1 VLTELGTRKP
11 GRGEVDVVALAL
23 TAVLMVLFAFG
34 PDDEPGSVREI
45 DAMAVALFVGSFAA
59 LLARRRHPGP
69 MALAILGMNFW
80 WHKNGYANEAI
91 NVPTVLA
98 FFSVGLTG
106 DRRLQWFV
114 GSVTPLAVVI
124 GVAASDAPWLTLVDA
139 IGWTVAALLLGELVR
154 RRGQVL
160 ERYAERAER
169 AEAEREH
176 EAQRRVAEERL
187 RIARELHDLLA
198 HTVSAMSVQAEV
210 AADAIE
216 GGRARDDSGEVG
228 AAVAAIQGA
237 SRDAMAEIRATVTV
251 LRGADGATGTAP
263 APRIDR
269 LPDLFDTAR
278 AAGLVVVD
286 DVAAPGELPPMIEL
300 TAYRIVQ
307 EALTNVVRHAGAT
320 RVEVRLARD
329 DRALVVEVGDDGR
342 GAGATTSERA
352 DGFGLRGM
360 AERVASLGG
369 TLDLGPSALGGF
381 GVRASLPLGGGAA

>member
-1 VLTELGTRKP
+1 VLTELGSEKR
-11 GRGEVDVVALAL
+11 GRGEVDAVAVVF
-23 TAVLMVLFAFG
+23 TVVLMVLFAFG
-34 PDDEPGSVREI
+34 PDDESASVRGI
-45 DAMAVALFVGSFAA
+45 DATAVVLFVAAFAA
-59 LLARRRHPGP
+59 LLARRRHPGLVVV
-69 MALAILGMNFW
+69 AVLVMNFW
-80 WHKNGYANEAI
+80 WHKSGYANEAI

-106 DRRLQWFV
+106 DRRLQWAV
-114 GSVTPLAVVI
+114 GSITPVVVVI
-124 GVAASDAPWLTLVDA
+124 AVGTSGAPWNALIDA
-139 IGWTVAALLLGELVR
+139 IGWTMAALLLGELVR

-169 AEAEREH
+169 AEADREH
-176 EAQRRVAEERL
+176 EAERRVAEERL

-216 GGRARDDSGEVG
+216 RGRARDDSGEVG

-269 LPDLFDTAR
+269 LDDLFDTAR
-278 AAGLVVVD
+278 AAGLVVTD

-307 EALTNVVRHAGAT
+307 EALTNVVRHAGAS
-320 RVEVRLARD
+320 RVEVRLAREAG
-329 DRALVVEVGDDGR
+329 ALVVEVGDDGC
-342 GAGATTSERA
+342 GATAPERA

-369 TLDLGPSALGGF
+369 SLDLRPSAMGGF
-381 GVRASLPLGGGAA
+381 GVRATLPLGGTAA